1 MSSALSLRHHFMR
14 LPRKF
19 AILLNVTI
27 KNIQN
32 AFHALNIGMVIYILH
47 DLSGL
52 LSDVFGIFTA
62 FLSWSSLRI
71 RNQAIMRCYI

>member
-52 LSDVFGIFTA
+52 LAMCLVF
-62 FLSWSSLRI
+62 LRHFY
-71 RNQAIMRCYI
+71 RGVHCVYVTKQ